1 MYRQRLFQEK
11 ERGMRMKV
19 KDWLEL
25 TKPDRT
31 IVLNQVVEQ
40 QQKSKRPV
48 TTSDWNLR
56 LQEVLER
63 IALYD
68 MSFMEEE

>member
-1 MYRQRLFQEK
+1 
-11 ERGMRMKV
+11 MKV

-31 IVLNQVVEQ
+31 IVLDQIVEQ
-40 QQKSKRPV
+40 QQKNKRPV

-68 MSFMEEE
+68 MSLMEEGTQRASND